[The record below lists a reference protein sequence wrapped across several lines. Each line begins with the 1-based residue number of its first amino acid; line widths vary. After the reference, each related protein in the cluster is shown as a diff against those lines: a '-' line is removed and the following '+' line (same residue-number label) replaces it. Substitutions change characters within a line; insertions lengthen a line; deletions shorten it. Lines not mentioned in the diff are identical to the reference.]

1 MAFVCSGIVEAFWG
15 SGAEGG
21 GSGSCFDLVE
31 TSKPYYC
38 HADVVFGRLA
48 IFNFRLRQLV
58 LFGFCSIG
66 GCGPLPFDLLLPL
79 FMLLLLWVSAAA
91 LCNLY
96 EPGQNE
102 GVGQGTPKKVA

>member
-1 MAFVCSGIVEAFWG
+1 MFMAFVCSGIVEAFWG

-58 LFGFCSIG
+58 LFGFC
-66 GCGPLPFDLLLPL
+66 F
-79 FMLLLLWVSAAA
+79 
-91 LCNLY
+91 
-96 EPGQNE
+96 
-102 GVGQGTPKKVA
+102 